1 MKKRSTKRTLGS
13 MFLAFE
19 AFLIFF
25 GTLVAFGLKFADGA
39 TVWGVG
45 LTLSFIAILLPA
57 ILGRPGGYV
66 TGWLLQFVL
75 LGISIWAATVNSVGV
90 FYIFL
95 AIIGLS
101 MWIWAMIAGATI
113 DAARIAWE
121 RNNGDLSGQN
131 GNNAEVFRIE
141 TPGSPKDKA

>member
-19 AFLIFF
+19 SFLIFF
-25 GTLVAFGLKFADGA
+25 GTLVAFGLKFGDAA

-57 ILGRPGGYV
+57 VLGRPGGYV
-66 TGWLLQFVL
+66 VGWVLQFVL
-75 LGISIWAATVNSVGV
+75 LGISIWTATVNGVGV

-95 AIIGLS
+95 AIVALS
-101 MWIWAMIAGATI
+101 MWIWAMIAGATV
-113 DAARIAWE
+113 DAARIVWE
-121 RNNGDLSGQN
+121 RQNGVDNGQN
-131 GNNAEVFRIE
+131 GNGEVFRIE
-141 TPGSPKDKA
+141 NDANQEK